1 MLVDRSL
8 FSLTLQLVALRIPA
22 RRCAAF
28 KQMLS
33 GHTLARPKLHS
44 IIPDTTSPDHR
55 LLLLSEDVTG
65 ASELVG
71 LPQPLRDFIDAEGV
85 DRLDHSVEMGYE
97 HLTSD
102 QVLRRL
108 LPDDLDVPSSFEQ
121 VGHVAHLNLRKEYL
135 PYKEVIGQVLLD
147 KNSPRIRTIVNKVDS
162 ISNEYRVFPME
173 ARSREM
179 RATCV
184 RHAREISSHAPTLLV
199 WQVLAGD
206 ENLETTVKENGATF
220 RLDYGRVYWNSRL
233 EREHRRLIHL
243 TKVTI
248 TPRSI
253 SRSIL

>member
-44 IIPDTTSPDHR
+44 IIPDATSRDHR
-55 LLLLSEDVTG
+55 LLLLSEDVTD
-65 ASELVG
+65 ASELAG
-71 LPQPLRDFIDAEGV
+71 LPQQLRDFIDAEGV

-173 ARSREM
+173 ARSREIARD
-179 RATCV
+179 RARCA
-184 RHAREISSHAPTLLV
+184 RDAREIP
-199 WQVLAGD
+199 LACAHPPH
-206 ENLETTVKENGATF
+206 VAGA
-220 RLDYGRVYWNSRL
+220 RG
-233 EREHRRLIHL
+233 
-243 TKVTI
+243 
-248 TPRSI
+248 
-253 SRSIL
+253 